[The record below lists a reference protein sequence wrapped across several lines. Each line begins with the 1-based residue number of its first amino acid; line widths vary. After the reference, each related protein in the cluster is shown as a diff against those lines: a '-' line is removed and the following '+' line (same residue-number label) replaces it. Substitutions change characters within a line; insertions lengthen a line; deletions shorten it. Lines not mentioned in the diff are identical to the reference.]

1 MAMESHFDFRRFIMV
16 SLDFINF
23 LETRFFITWN
33 VFNTYSETHKMH
45 IYQAFLIMKEKGKI

>member
-1 MAMESHFDFRRFIMV
+1 MI